1 MAGLIPH
8 EFGLEKRAQLIF
20 QVNVIRNAIAGK
32 VLPVRG
38 LGREWASRIQVFVC
52 CNSRSII
59 SIIFAPFPCCAKFL
73 NVFRAFTGGMGNV
86 CG

>member
-38 LGREWASRIQVFVC
+38 LGREWASRIQEILKC
-52 CNSRSII
+52 SQYT
-59 SIIFAPFPCCAKFL
+59 PHW
-73 NVFRAFTGGMGNV
+73 
-86 CG
+86 

>member
-38 LGREWASRIQVFVC
+38 LGREWASRIQDYLKRSGLPQAVGRVC
-52 CNSRSII
+52 FPLCKGGSRGI
-59 SIIFAPFPCCAKFL
+59 
-73 NVFRAFTGGMGNV
+73 
-86 CG
+86 